1 MPYCALGC
9 AWIGEDEENLHCG
22 PVSFQTPEEP
32 VLEGSP
38 LALSIYFNPKYEK
51 KKKHQKINTQPLLG
65 FLGATETKLS
75 HWTVVRIYDDG

>member
-51 KKKHQKINTQPLLG
+51 KKASKNKYPATLG
-65 FLGATETKLS
+65 VSRS
-75 HWTVVRIYDDG
+75 H